1 MINNFCDELKP
12 LIDKSLSTREIANS
26 IGISQTAV
34 RYRLNKCNLTT
45 NNKPQTRLKPKNRQ
59 EQKKKKGRKI
69 RLDLIKYLGGKC
81 QKCGYCKNSA
91 VLTFH
96 HVEEKTKKFKLDMR
110 SCSNRSLVKLY
121 AEAKKCILLC
131 ANCHTELHH
140 PSYEIT
146 T

>member
-1 MINNFCDELKP
+1 MNNFYDELKP
-12 LIDKSLSTREIANS
+12 LVDKGLSTREIANK
-26 IGISQTAV
+26 IGISQTATM
-34 RYRLNKCNLTT
+34 YRLKKCKLKTNKKLLGRSKSKNY
-45 NNKPQTRLKPKNRQ
+45 QELKN
-59 EQKKKKGRKI
+59 KKGRKI

-96 HVEEKTKKFKLDMR
+96 HVEEKIKKFQLDMR
-110 SCSNRSLVKLY
+110 SCSNRALDKLY
-121 AEAKKCILLC
+121 TEADKCILLC
-131 ANCHTELHH
+131 ANCHTELHN